1 MNLTMLRHDPVY
13 ATPLLIINT
22 MVVGK
27 FQMFS
32 QLGAMQNQ
40 ISWVQE
46 LNYSGKR
53 NYFAIIW
60 SKDNL
65 TIKNFL
71 EYFTLFTELALEYNF
86 FFKINKKYH
95 NNY

>member
-1 MNLTMLRHDPVY
+1 MLRHDPVY

-27 FQMFS
+27 FQMFI

-40 ISWVQE
+40 ISWVQK

-53 NYFAIIW
+53 TYFAIIW

-65 TIKNFL
+65 TIKNLL
-71 EYFTLFTELALEYNF
+71 ENLTLFIELALEYIF
-86 FFKINKKYH
+86 FSK
-95 NNY
+95 